1 MLFSLLLASAVLP
14 PAPDAASDVKN
25 PPVEKRICKREK
37 LVGSMV
43 RARKV
48 CRSKAEWDAEQSNS
62 QQNVRDMQNKPSA
75 PPNV

>member
-1 MLFSLLLASAVLP
+1 MIMSIVFAAALLQLT
-14 PAPDAASDVKN
+14 PDAASDVKN
-25 PPVEKRICKREK
+25 PPVEKRVCKREK